1 MDNERI
7 AELFEGLGPVSIR
20 RLFGGKGI
28 YFDGVIVAI
37 VLRGELLLKADE
49 QSAPDFEAAGCK
61 QWTYTG
67 SRHGKL
73 IAMPYWS
80 VPDSAFDDP
89 DEMLEW
95 ARAALA
101 AGQRAETKKKRKPKT
116 RAVKARHGSHG

>member
-7 AELFEGLGPVSIR
+7 AELFAGLGPVSIR

-49 QSAPDFEAAGCK
+49 QSAPEFEAEGCK

-73 IAMPYWS
+73 VAMPYWS
-80 VPDSAFDDP
+80 IPDSAFDDP
-89 DEMLEW
+89 DEMTVW
-95 ARAALA
+95 ARRAYE
-101 AGQRAETKKKRKPKT
+101 AGRRAGK
-116 RAVKARHGSHG
+116 

>member
-20 RLFGGKGI
+20 KLSGGKGI

-37 VLRGELLLKADE
+37 VLRGELKLKADD
-49 QSAPDFEAAGCK
+49 QSAPDFQAAGCT

-67 SRHGKL
+67 SRHGKQVS
-73 IAMPYWS
+73 MPYWS

-89 DEMLEW
+89 DEMTVW
-95 ARAALA
+95 ARRAYE
-101 AGQRAETKKKRKPKT
+101 AGRRAGK
-116 RAVKARHGSHG
+116 

>member
-7 AELFEGLGPVSIR
+7 AELFSGLGPVSIR

-49 QSAPDFEAAGCK
+49 QSAPVFEAAGCT

-67 SRHGKL
+67 KRHGKL
-73 IAMPYWS
+73 VAMPYWS
-80 VPDSAFDDP
+80 IPDSAFDDP
-89 DEMLEW
+89 DEMAVW
-95 ARAALA
+95 ARRAYE
-101 AGQRAETKKKRKPKT
+101 AGRRAGK
-116 RAVKARHGSHG
+116 

>member
-20 RLFGGKGI
+20 KMFGGKGI

-37 VLRGELLLKADE
+37 AVRGELMLKADAE
-49 QSAPDFEAAGCK
+49 SAPEFESAGCR

-73 IAMPYWS
+73 VSMPYWS

-89 DEMLEW
+89 DEMAVW
-95 ARAALA
+95 ARRAYE
-101 AGQRAETKKKRKPKT
+101 AGLRAGK
-116 RAVKARHGSHG
+116 

>member
-7 AELFEGLGPVSIR
+7 AELFSGLGPVSIR

-49 QSAPDFEAAGCK
+49 QSAPAFEAAGCT

-67 SRHGKL
+67 KRHGKL
-73 IAMPYWS
+73 VAMPYWS
-80 VPDSAFDDP
+80 IPDSAFDDP
-89 DEMLEW
+89 DEMAVW
-95 ARAALA
+95 TRRAYE
-101 AGQRAETKKKRKPKT
+101 AGRRAGK
-116 RAVKARHGSHG
+116 

>member
-7 AELFEGLGPVSIR
+7 AELFEALGPVSIR
-20 RLFGGKGI
+20 KMFGGKGI

-37 VLRGELLLKADE
+37 VIRGELMLKADAE
-49 QSAPDFEAAGCK
+49 SAPECEAAGCR

-73 IAMPYWS
+73 VSMPYWS

-89 DEMLEW
+89 DEMAVW
-95 ARAALA
+95 ARRAFE
-101 AGQRAETKKKRKPKT
+101 AGLRAGK
-116 RAVKARHGSHG
+116 

>member
-7 AELFEGLGPVSIR
+7 EELFEGLGPVSIR
-20 RLFGGKGI
+20 KLFGGKGI

-67 SRHGKL
+67 TRHGKL
-73 IAMPYWS
+73 VAMPYWS
-80 VPDSAFDDP
+80 IPDSSFDDH
-89 DEMLEW
+89 DEMRVW
-95 ARAALA
+95 ASRAYE
-101 AGQRAETKKKRKPKT
+101 AGRRAGK
-116 RAVKARHGSHG
+116 

>member
-20 RLFGGKGI
+20 KLFGGKGI

-49 QSAPDFEAAGCK
+49 QSAPEFEAAGCA

-73 IAMPYWS
+73 VAMPYWS
-80 VPDSAFDDP
+80 IPDSAFDDP
-89 DEMLEW
+89 DEMTLW
-95 ARAALA
+95 ARRAYE
-101 AGQRAETKKKRKPKT
+101 AGRRVGK
-116 RAVKARHGSHG
+116 

>member
-7 AELFEGLGPVSIR
+7 AELFAGLGPVSIR

-61 QWTYTG
+61 QWTYIG
-67 SRHGKL
+67 KRHGKL
-73 IAMPYWS
+73 VAMPYWS
-80 VPDSAFDDP
+80 IPDSAFDDP
-89 DEMLEW
+89 DEMTVW
-95 ARAALA
+95 ARRAYE
-101 AGQRAETKKKRKPKT
+101 AGRRVGK
-116 RAVKARHGSHG
+116 

>member
-7 AELFEGLGPVSIR
+7 AELFESLGPITIK

-49 QSAPDFEAAGCK
+49 ESAPDFEAAGCR

-67 SRHGKL
+67 ARHGKQV
-73 IAMPYWS
+73 AMPYWS
-80 VPDSAFDDP
+80 VPDSALDDP
-89 DEMLEW
+89 DEMIPW
-95 ARAALA
+95 ARRAYE
-101 AGQRAETKKKRKPKT
+101 AGRSGR
-116 RAVKARHGSHG
+116 

>member
-7 AELFEGLGPVSIR
+7 AELFAGLGPVSIR

-49 QSAPDFEAAGCK
+49 HSIPDFEAAGCQ

-67 SRHGKL
+67 TRHGKL
-73 IAMPYWS
+73 VAMPYWS
-80 VPDSAFDDP
+80 VPDDAFDDP
-89 DEMLEW
+89 DEMAVW
-95 ARAALA
+95 A
-101 AGQRAETKKKRKPKT
+101 QRAYEAGRRVGK
-116 RAVKARHGSHG
+116 